1 MMTATH
7 DSLVCDTASAS
18 GVPMVLHVRTIAD
31 SGGGPEKTILR
42 SPRHV
47 DSSRYRM
54 AAAYIHPAEGS
65 AIDDIRQRADVLGC
79 PIHSVIERGPID
91 RRTVRQLADLCREL
105 GVTIWHA
112 HDAKSNLIGLL
123 LRRKLGLKLISTV
136 HGYIENTTK
145 LRLYRKIDHAL
156 LRGYHRVVVVSP
168 KLYDQCLAAGI
179 DQSRMTYIPNGIEAD
194 QYQRGASIRDSRD
207 ALGLPQN
214 ASIIGLAGRLSPE
227 KQIDK
232 LITVFPQVCQRVPDA
247 HLVIIGDGPERPAL
261 EQQVE
266 QLGLTDRVHL
276 VGWQNPLTPWYQ
288 AMDVLALTSSTEGL
302 PNVLLEAMALGV
314 PVAATAVGAIADLLD
329 GGRCGRL
336 LTQDS
341 ASWAA
346 PLTEL
351 LTDSTMRTELATVA
365 RQRVENE
372 FSFTRRMDRM
382 MAQYDELLG
391 RSYHQHR
398 KRAA

>member
-1 MMTATH
+1 VMTSLN
-7 DSLVCDTASAS
+7 DSLNRDAGPVSSAS
-18 GVPMVLHVRTIAD
+18 MVLHVRTVAD

-47 DSSRYRM
+47 DPSRYRM
-54 AAAYIHPAEGS
+54 AAAYIHPDHGS
-65 AIDDIRQRADVLGC
+65 AIGDIRQRAAEQGC
-79 PIHSVIERGPID
+79 PLFGVVERGAID
-91 RRTVRQLADLCREL
+91 RQTIRQLADLCRRL
-105 GVTIWHA
+105 NVTIWHA

-123 LRRKLGLKLISTV
+123 LRRKLGVKLISTV
-136 HGYIENTTK
+136 HGYIENTVK

-156 LRGYHRVVVVSP
+156 LRRYHRVVVVSP
-168 KLYDQCLAAGI
+168 KLYDQCLDAGI

-194 QYQRGASIRDSRD
+194 LYQRDASVDQACN
-207 ALGLPQN
+207 ALDLPRGKP
-214 ASIIGLAGRLSPE
+214 ILGIAGRLSAE
-227 KQIDK
+227 KQVDK
-232 LITVFPQVCQRVPDA
+232 LIAVFPDICRAVEGAR
-247 HLVIIGDGPERPAL
+247 LVIIGDGPERAAL
-261 EQQVE
+261 QEQVR

-314 PVAATAVGAIADLLD
+314 PVAATAVGAIPDLLD

-336 LTQDS
+336 LTQDNT
-341 ASWAA
+341 SWTS
-346 PLTEL
+346 PLIRM
-351 LTDSTMRTELATVA
+351 LTDNTLRTELAIAA
-365 RQRVENE
+365 RQRVETE

-382 MAQYDELLG
+382 MGQYDLLLDG
-391 RSYHQHR
+391 SNEQQR